1 MRREWIKLMK
11 HQIRQDLIGK
21 DAFRGVTQSYSWLA
35 NQFGHFGLGFIP
47 VTIVYALVFSSNI
60 SKLWI
65 YIPAGGVWLAWFVFE
80 VFNFR
85 SSVLKKMGNSYFYL
99 RKKGHFI
106 GDTITDLG
114 FFAFG
119 ILAALLTFF
128 QNLVIGLMLIVVVV
142 FLIRQSV
149 YWYLSKIYLQRAVY
163 PFQFRLSQWNEKL
176 SSEHKLAIKQFME
189 APYSGTHLLVFGEND
204 NEKIHICVGIGAEI
218 SYDLKKCRYLTAMKA
233 FECFYREEAKDSP
246 TSHTF
251 SWNWEEAELLIID
264 DINPSHADIPEV
276 ITASEFLQ
284 KIDDNKLSTRN
295 RERLRERKVIWMM
308 GNENEKKT
316 EQESWKNM
324 LLAIGV
330 DSKNIILID
339 LSVNKKTN
347 TEPPEK

>member
-1 MRREWIKLMK
+1 MRREWVKLMK
-11 HQIRQDLIGK
+11 HQICQDLIGK

-47 VTIVYALVFSSNI
+47 VTIVYALVYTNDI

-65 YIPAGGVWLAWFVFE
+65 YIPSGGVWLAWFVFE

-85 SSVLKKMGNSYFYL
+85 SSVLKKMGNSYFYQ

-142 FLIRQSV
+142 FLIRQCV

-176 SSEHKLAIKQFME
+176 SSAHKLDIKKFMD
-189 APYSGTHLLVFGEND
+189 APYSGTHLLVFGEDD
-204 NEKIHICVGIGAEI
+204 NEKIHICVGIGSEI
-218 SYDLKKCRYLTAMKA
+218 SYDLKKCRYLTAMKV
-233 FECFYREEAKDSP
+233 FECFYREQAKDSP
-246 TSHTF
+246 SSHKF
-251 SWNWEEAELLIID
+251 CWNWEEAELLIID
-264 DINPSHADIPEV
+264 DINPSHSDIPEV
-276 ITASEFLQ
+276 ITAPEFL
-284 KIDDNKLSTRN
+284 KMIDAKFGNRN
-295 RERLRERKVIWMM
+295 RQRLMERKIIWMM
-308 GNENEKKT
+308 GNENNPKT
-316 EQESWKNM
+316 EQKAWNEM
-324 LLAIGV
+324 LVTIGV
-330 DSKNIILID
+330 APKNIITIN
-339 LSVNKKTN
+339 LSDSNQPVAEALNN
-347 TEPPEK
+347 